1 MKKLL
6 KVVMMLTVA
15 VSVVQASS
23 VSIMK
28 KGQGA
33 DEQKSLYYLN
43 EANQKALAV
52 MIKDKKA
59 LAPGGKQYKAVQ
71 AAVARQV
78 EAAADKN
85 AYKGNTHV
93 EAFQQGKA
101 NVITVTAKQLKDNGL
116 TAKNIN
122 VIEGSKGEIT
132 WVILDEFVAEMA
144 AAEAKGLNLSPI
156 DFQIALSHEADAR
169 FEDDEAKHI
178 AEKERPEGYARAAVL
193 ANKDAS
199 VFDTASKQF
208 NKINTKKQD
217 SRLVIVDPDGTLT
230 KMKVAE
236 EFTKRNFV
244 IVNTAKETN
253 VGDRTVVLS
262 NNKKLVDNVK
272 GQKIP
277 LDLSGVEDGGMAIDL
292 IQTAFVAAAVFY
304 SSAYS
309 IDDAVEVY
317 EALQTINNT
326 GKINKEAFRKAVA
339 RARTKTGI
347 SIDDLMTYFAI
358 LPAGIQDLF
367 QLSEQRRRIMAV
379 GSKA

>member
-28 KGQGA
+28 KPNGG
-33 DEQKSLYYLN
+33 KGLYFLN
-43 EANQKALAV
+43 DANQKALAA
-52 MIKDKKA
+52 MIKGKKA
-59 LAPGGKQYKAVQ
+59 LAQSGKQYKAVQ

-78 EAAADKN
+78 EAALDKD

-93 EAFQQGKA
+93 EGFKNGTAK
-101 NVITVTAKQLKDNGL
+101 VITVTAKELKDNDL

-132 WVILDEFVAEMA
+132 WVILDEFVTAM
-144 AAEAKGLNLSPI
+144 AEAEARGQNLSPV
-156 DFQIALSHEADAR
+156 DFQIALAHEADIR
-169 FEDDEAKHI
+169 FEKDEAKHI
-178 AEKERPEGYARAAVL
+178 AEKERPEGYARAL
-193 ANKDAS
+193 ALAGKDAS
-199 VFDTASKQF
+199 VFEKSSSKF
-208 NKINTKKQD
+208 HAINKDKKS
-217 SRLVIVDPDGTLT
+217 SRLVILDPAGTLA
-230 KMKVAE
+230 KLGVAE
-236 EFTKRNFV
+236 EFTKRDFV
-244 IVNTAKETN
+244 IVQIAKDTK

-262 NNKKLVDNVK
+262 DNKKLVASVK

-277 LDLSGVEDGGMAIDL
+277 LDLSGVKDGGIAIDL

-309 IDDAVEVY
+309 VEDALEVY
-317 EALQTINNT
+317 KALQIINNT
-326 GKINKEAFRKAVA
+326 GKINEEAFRRAVA
-339 RARTKTGI
+339 RARSAAGI

-358 LPAGIQDLF
+358 LPAEIQDLF